1 MIWKKIFTQSV
12 DFVLDSEDTTDDLL
26 YMNTI
31 TLTEYY
37 LFGIKVAETYYDIFD
52 KSTYKPIEEE
62 EPVNNVAIGFT
73 KKKKE

>member
-37 LFGIKVAETYYDIFD
+37 LFGIKVAKTYYDIFD